1 MFLVVLYFYWLCLSG
16 PIRFTHFTVLRIFL
30 NKCMVAV
37 SVWHSFPANY
47 AETWI
52 CPKHV
57 CVFCFPL
64 LVFAVAFT
72 CFLPPLPLFLFFSVW
87 VCVLQIL
94 TVNQKRPNT
103 HLIFQTLDVKISLTK
118 RYIISADSHFTQ
130 NNLMTIFFSFKFV
143 HIRLLLDGIKIR
155 FRFRSYH

>member
-72 CFLPPLPLFLFFSVW
+72 CFLPPPS
-87 VCVLQIL
+87 
-94 TVNQKRPNT
+94 P
-103 HLIFQTLDVKISLTK
+103 S
-118 RYIISADSHFTQ
+118 
-130 NNLMTIFFSFKFV
+130 FSFSLCEYVFY
-143 HIRLLLDGIKIR
+143 RYLLWTKSVRTLIWY
-155 FRFRSYH
+155 FRRSMLKYHWLNVTSSPRILILRRII